1 MTESNCDP
9 VKRGLRQGLKGFET
23 RPWAGQTCGLRGRH
37 GLCRVQRRR
46 EPQGPSAFE
55 RQGAGA
61 ADFGGMVEWFKAPV
75 LKTGV
80 GASSPWVRI
89 PLPPPLWRSRPRSGL
104 RGGAALAAGRVAP
117 EPFGLLAGAHARAA
131 GSAGARHWPR
141 VASKRSLAPPRR
153 SLALRAEVRNSPF
166 GSATLSLTPVMA
178 TPCSAWTGAPHGRR
192 SRRVASKRS
201 LAPPRCSRALRAASR
216 VRT

>member
-104 RGGAALAAGRVAP
+104 RGGAALAAGRVQAKLGSAKTLP
-117 EPFGLLAGAHARAA
+117 GPSGRSSKFSLRLRHIVAHARHGDAMLRMDRRSAWAA
-131 GSAGARHWPR
+131 LAPGRVQAKLGSAKMLPSPSGCEPSSNLTSPRH
-141 VASKRSLAPPRR
+141 A
-153 SLALRAEVRNSPF
+153 
-166 GSATLSLTPVMA
+166 
-178 TPCSAWTGAPHGRR
+178 
-192 SRRVASKRS
+192 SRR
-201 LAPPRCSRALRAASR
+201 
-216 VRT
+216 

>member
-37 GLCRVQRRR
+37 GLCRVQRRC

-89 PLPPPLWRSRPRSGL
+89 PLPPPLYGSRACRRSTWAALAPGRVAPWPFGPKFEVLPSAAPLCRSRPSWRRHAPHGQAL
-104 RGGAALAAGRVAP
+104 RMGGARAGSRPSEAWLRQDAP
-117 EPFGLLAGAHARAA
+117 EPFGL
-131 GSAGARHWPR
+131 
-141 VASKRSLAPPRR
+141 
-153 SLALRAEVRNSPF
+153 RAEF
-166 GSATLSLTPVMA
+166 ELDLSEA
-178 TPCSAWTGAPHGRR
+178 C
-192 SRRVASKRS
+192 KQ
-201 LAPPRCSRALRAASR
+201 ALDQE
-216 VRT
+216 